1 MIATQHNPYSLSQS
15 LARIE
20 LNKAED
26 LYNEM
31 AQHFWPMIGTA
42 NQCAYLAM
50 DAAIDAMQ
58 EAGIFRQQV
67 KRDAQRAVEEFHK
80 YERLCLHHF
89 KEIEDERFYLWQDL
103 VGHAADKLQP
113 DVEKLFFAIKNKI
126 DSYKVPNAAAL
137 ARIQTAMAMVS
148 LANLMFDEMVSKFQ
162 KQTPV
167 RIADSFKAGRLTA
180 SENHWKMVGYLTGK
194 QVLAN
199 IDLSHDASCQLG
211 VQVILTRYQAADF
224 LNDAAKEALELN
236 PLIDEKYKNPES
248 V

>member
-1 MIATQHNPYSLSQS
+1 MNISTTYSPYSLSQS

-113 DVEKLFFAIKNKI
+113 DVEKLFFAAIGE
-126 DSYKVPNAAAL
+126 
-137 ARIQTAMAMVS
+137 
-148 LANLMFDEMVSKFQ
+148 FDFVYAHLHVLFAHKFCHH
-162 KQTPV
+162 
-167 RIADSFKAGRLTA
+167 FH
-180 SENHWKMVGYLTGK
+180 N
-194 QVLAN
+194 VLVTIRQFCHN
-199 IDLSHDASCQLG
+199 
-211 VQVILTRYQAADF
+211 Y
-224 LNDAAKEALELN
+224 
-236 PLIDEKYKNPES
+236 
-248 V
+248 